1 MQRAILYSVPDGN
14 WVRAEERVLW
24 YSAQYRDWDLSNG
37 TTPREVGTLGLFQWR
52 FAFRVWQTSNCAPAS
67 S

>member
-1 MQRAILYSVPDGN
+1 MPKSSIVKEEFAKSDLVLVPDGI

-37 TTPREVGTLGLFQWR
+37 TAPREVGTLGLFQWH
-52 FAFRVWQTSNCAPAS
+52 FAF
-67 S
+67 